1 MESDEAES
9 FEYPCGTIRKDPP
22 PTYINAYDVS
32 IECFNRM
39 LKSLPATPINE
50 LLTTTTP
57 SPYLGMPHQAMKS
70 EYKDNV

>member
-1 MESDEAES
+1 MEADEAES
-9 FEYPCGTIRKDPP
+9 SEYPCRTIRKDPH

-50 LLTTTTP
+50 LLTTTP
-57 SPYLGMPHQAMKS
+57 SPYIGMPHQAMKS
-70 EYKDNV
+70 EYRDNV